1 MIVYINKELNLIPD
15 YLDKTKL
22 PSLDGLR
29 AISIIFVI
37 IHHIYFYEKF
47 WTNDID
53 LGRIGVHIFFVIS
66 GFLITTLLIKEKISN
81 GNINLKSF
89 YIRRAFRIL
98 PVLFLFLFTLML
110 LNKLFSLEI
119 SRVSFF
125 TSFFFLGNLGIDT
138 DETWYTGHFWS
149 LAIEEQFYLIFPFL
163 LYKLDI
169 KKYCNVL
176 ILLILIITVLNSLYW
191 SNSPFFHSSKA
202 IEQLAFI
209 VATLFSQGTL
219 AILAGSLCSIF
230 AFNYPNTVK
239 NLLQF
244 KWLSLLVFFSALF
257 VRIQFPESSFV
268 LLIFDFLIGIVI
280 IINLSK
286 DSYFTIALDN
296 FIMVRI
302 GILSYSL
309 YVWQQIFTNNQ
320 PWMSSFNSADNIFLN
335 LFFLFVVG
343 FISYEYFEKRF
354 ISMRNRFL

>member
-1 MIVYINKELNLIPD
+1 MSKNVYLIPE
-15 YLDKTKL
+15 YLDKPKL

-29 AISIIFVI
+29 ALSIIFVI

-119 SRVSFF
+119 SGLSFF

-138 DETWYTGHFWS
+138 NETWYTGHFWS

-169 KKYCNVL
+169 KKYRNVL
-176 ILLILIITVLNSLYW
+176 ILLILIIPVLNSLYW

-202 IEQLAFI
+202 IKQVAFI

-230 AFNYPNTVK
+230 AFSYQDIIK
-239 NLLQF
+239 KMLQI
-244 KWLSLLVFFSALF
+244 KWLGIFMFLIALLVRFK
-257 VRIQFPESSFV
+257 FPESSFI
-268 LLIFDFLIGIVI
+268 LLVFDFLIGIVI
-280 IINLSK
+280 IVNLNKESF
-286 DSYFTIALDN
+286 FTVVLDN

-320 PWMSSFNSADNIFLN
+320 PWMSSFNSAGNIFLN

-343 FISYEYFEKRF
+343 YISYEYFEKRF
-354 ISMRNRFL
+354 ISMRKRFL